1 MVRKRRC
8 PIRAQKRDGSI
19 LTANAGGTAVTRFL
33 YDGDRLIA
41 EYDGSGTLRK
51 RYVHGPGADEPVAV
65 YEGPALGLAN
75 RRYTMPDERGSIAAL
90 VNADGTPWWI
100 NRYDSWGVPGD
111 NRGRFQYTG
120 QAWIPELGL
129 YYYKARFYSPW
140 LGRFMQ
146 TDPIGYN
153 DQINLYG
160 YVQNDPVSKIDP
172 SGASGVLT
180 IFANNDH
187 AWIGYRKDG
196 RNSPVTWGRFARGHG
211 NGTSGVQIN
220 TERDRKYAPLESRS
234 MRIDDAGEERLFGYL
249 RSEIRDKGWELWD
262 NCVDFATGGWAAG
275 TGEDLGEAWGPQ
287 TPRWL
292 LSTIW
297 QTNRERPSTGGL
309 VSLPSV
315 ASEKGYESVVLDQKN
330 NRVTG
335 TFTPTGARFQRTVVC
350 DGDGKCRI
358 Q

>member
-1 MVRKRRC
+1 LVRKRRC

-146 TDPIGYN
+146 TDPIGYE
-153 DQINLYG
+153 DQTNLYA
-160 YVQNDPVSKIDP
+160 YVGNDPINKADPTGNCGQSTDGKWVGVCPISTADKDLTEFIEQRMQDPNSEISEVDQEASRADRLIAVRLGERTMSTRDHPQGEEVRGERVVELDGAARPIVVTIDP
-172 SGASGVLT
+172 NDRTMVTGHNEGSRET
-180 IFANNDH
+180 IVYEESRAEIAEHAIAGHARDMLNNVKGERNAIRAENDYRER
-187 AWIGYRKDG
+187 IGNPFR
-196 RNSPVTWGRFARGHG
+196 RIGHG
-211 NGTSGVQIN
+211 GWI
-220 TERDRKYAPLESRS
+220 DRR
-234 MRIDDAGEERLFGYL
+234 
-249 RSEIRDKGWELWD
+249 
-262 NCVDFATGGWAAG
+262 
-275 TGEDLGEAWGPQ
+275 
-287 TPRWL
+287 
-292 LSTIW
+292 
-297 QTNRERPSTGGL
+297 RP
-309 VSLPSV
+309 
-315 ASEKGYESVVLDQKN
+315 
-330 NRVTG
+330 
-335 TFTPTGARFQRTVVC
+335 
-350 DGDGKCRI
+350 
-358 Q
+358 